1 MTPDGSAA
9 CNGVKIIEANDYS
22 APSLFNLFLLADPSR
37 EMIEQYVREGHTFV
51 GMHEDRVIA
60 AIVLL
65 FTAADVVEI
74 KNVAVLPEHRGRGV
88 GSSLIRFAIEWAQ
101 KNGSRSIVI
110 GTGNSSLTQL
120 SLYQK
125 LGFRMD
131 HIIKDFFTDNYAEPI
146 VENGLLCRD
155 MVVLKRDL

>member
-1 MTPDGSAA
+1 M
-9 CNGVKIIEANDYS
+9 KIIETKECS

-74 KNVAVLPEHRGRGV
+74 KNVAVLPEHQGKGI
-88 GSSLIRFAIEWAQ
+88 GS
-101 KNGSRSIVI
+101 
-110 GTGNSSLTQL
+110 
-120 SLYQK
+120 
-125 LGFRMD
+125 
-131 HIIKDFFTDNYAEPI
+131 
-146 VENGLLCRD
+146 LL
-155 MVVLKRDL
+155 